1 VHVIG
6 FLFIVLAV
14 LAAVQF
20 YHEEKQGPADD
31 AQPRV
36 EQNIPHPDA
45 LELLKERYA
54 RGEISRQ
61 EYLEKKRD
69 LEK

>member
-1 VHVIG
+1 MHVIG
-6 FLFIVLAV
+6 LLFIVLAV
-14 LAAVQF
+14 VAAVWF
-20 YHEEKQGPADD
+20 YQEEMQGPADNT
-31 AQPRV
+31 QPRI
-36 EQNIPHPDA
+36 EQNTRHPDA

-61 EYLEKKRD
+61 EYLEKERD